1 MQKLDYVEKPHLKI
15 IFFDKG
21 YITQER
27 GGFKKLKNSAEMCTR
42 GEELQFTFTIYSE
55 RGGGGP
61 VKQLYICYSLPKH
74 EYLSFSSLMSRKFM

>member
-1 MQKLDYVEKPHLKI
+1 MQKLNYVEKPHLKI

-55 RGGGGP
+55 GEGGE
-61 VKQLYICYSLPKH
+61 VQSNNCIFVIV
-74 EYLSFSSLMSRKFM
+74 YLNTNTSPSPL